1 MSDRWCKWLLLG
13 IVAWIALTLVLT
25 AVVALTLH

>member
-1 MSDRWCKWLLLG
+1 MSDRWCKWLLLA
-13 IVAWIALTLVLT
+13 VAAWLVLTLVLT

>member
-1 MSDRWCKWLLLG
+1 MTDRWCKWLLLVLVG
-13 IVAWIALTLVLT
+13 WVLLTLVLT